1 MGKNIEIV
9 LLEDVKDV
17 GRSGD
22 TCRVKTGYARNF
34 LFPKKLATVLTPGTA
49 RLIEKKKQEA
59 LARLAKEKEDAERLL
74 KALAKKVVTCTV
86 KANED
91 GRLFGSVGHPELIA
105 ALAEMGFTVE
115 KKQIH
120 LDEPIKSLGEH
131 EVHLVLHPEVK
142 GLLKVKVQAEKVE
155 SAEAA
160 E

>member
-34 LFPKKLATVLTPGTA
+34 LFPKKLATMLTPGTA

-59 LARLAKEKEDAERLL
+59 LARLAKEKEDAERLI
-74 KALAKKVVTCTV
+74 KVLAKKVVTCTV

-91 GRLFGSVGHPELIA
+91 GRLFGS
-105 ALAEMGFTVE
+105 
-115 KKQIH
+115 
-120 LDEPIKSLGEH
+120 DRKS
-131 EVHLVLHPEVK
+131 VV
-142 GLLKVKVQAEKVE
+142 
-155 SAEAA
+155 
-160 E
+160 